1 MTEGVENE
9 PMFCGFGVVLLLVGV
24 WDWSSSLTSQRS
36 FYGSML
42 VWGRRDV
49 IPSIL
54 RPDIGALCEEPM
66 LKMSRG

>member
-1 MTEGVENE
+1 MGGMAEGVESE
-9 PMFCGFGVVLLLVGV
+9 PMFCGLGVVLVLVGV
-24 WDWSSSLTSQRS
+24 WDWSSSLTGQGG

-42 VWGRRDV
+42 VRGRRDV

-66 LKMSRG
+66 LG